1 MGINSGAPLFFV
13 FMLTLIGMIYCY
25 GWLIM
30 ITTITIFYPSLMSI
44 RAIQTADGEDDK
56 TWLTYWMVFGSFVA
70 LETYIGF
77 LLEFIPYWHWIR
89 LSFFIWLLLPT
100 FNGAEILYTKVMRPL
115 LSDNKETIKDLIKQT
130 QSAAVQ
136 VGT

>member
-1 MGINSGAPLFFV
+1 MDINEGAPIFFI
-13 FMLTLIGMIYCY
+13 FMLTLIGMIYAY

-30 ITTITIFYPSLMSI
+30 ITTITILYPSLKSI

-77 LLEFIPYWHWIR
+77 IMEIIPYWHWIR
-89 LSFFIWLLLPT
+89 LTFFVWLLLPA

-115 LSDNKETIKDLIKQT
+115 LADNKDTIKDLIK
-130 QSAAVQ
+130 
-136 VGT
+136 